1 MWSDLL
7 KGYERE
13 LDRWHTIE
21 HMPER
26 LGVPGFLRGRRY
38 MTTKAEDHAMFI
50 LYEASH
56 IDTFRSP
63 SLIARLNDPTEW
75 AKRVQPGLVNFVRGP
90 CQTLISVG
98 DGVGGAMLPIRIS
111 GEGVVGSD
119 QKLMSAAPAIAQLNG
134 VTGVHVGQYVLSD
147 VSGTAEAKL
156 RENVAESISF
166 IVLVEGIGVSELERA
181 TTEIL
186 DIASAASSGV
196 CEAAVY
202 RLAYMLDAP

>member
-38 MTTKAEDHAMFI
+38 ITTKADNHAMFI

-63 SLIARLNDPTEW
+63 GLLARLNDPTEW
-75 AKRVQPGLVNFVRGP
+75 AKRVQPGLVNFVRSP
-90 CQTLISVG
+90 CQTLISLG
-98 DGVGGAMLPIRIS
+98 DGVGGALVAMRIS
-111 GEGVVGSD
+111 GEIKDMIGSG
-119 QKLMSAAPAIAQLNG
+119 QGLMSAALAMARLHG
-134 VTGVHVGQYVLSD
+134 VTGVHVGQFVASD
-147 VSGTAEAKL
+147 VSATAEAKL
-156 RENVAESISF
+156 RANVENGTSF
-166 IVLVEGIGVSELERA
+166 VVLVEGIGVPELEDV
-181 TTEIL
+181 TSQL
-186 DIASAASSGV
+186 VDIASAASSGT
-196 CEAAVY
+196 CEAGAY
-202 RLAYMLDAP
+202 RLAYL